1 MRKINNIINDL
12 LLLVGTVIAMMGAVM
27 LYIIN
32 YQLLRLIVITTA
44 ILILIKLYICV
55 SEDRGKK
62 GVKHNEKSLYRKEIQ
77 NRIIRKNKFSE

>member
-55 SEDRGKK
+55 SEDKK
-62 GVKHNEKSLYRKEIQ
+62 RKGIVQDEKGIYRKEIQ
-77 NRIIRKNKFSE
+77 KGIIRKNNFS

>member
-55 SEDRGKK
+55 SEDRRKK
-62 GVKHNEKSLYRKEIQ
+62 GVKHNEKNYINTKRKK
-77 NRIIRKNKFSE
+77 RRYKFNARFY